1 MKKRVIIVTLLL
13 IFSIGI
19 CLYELYNI
27 NNISKESIENLKT
40 MQMYVEQE
48 DIESAQTLSEQTKEL
63 WDKNNVMLT
72 IFMQHQYVEDILQTL
87 NVMDTALNI
96 EETSDFF
103 TENTRAILQIS
114 KFSHTEFPKIE
125 NIL

>member
-19 CLYELYNI
+19 CLYEIYRL
-27 NNISKESIENLKT
+27 NNISEESIKNLKT

-48 DIESAQTLSEQTKEL
+48 DIESAQRISEQTKEL

-72 IFMQHQYVEDILQTL
+72 IFIQHEYVEDILQSL

-96 EETSDFF
+96 GEESNFF

-114 KFSHTEFPKIE
+114 KLNHTEFPKIE

>member
-13 IFSIGI
+13 LFCVGI
-19 CLYELYNI
+19 CVYELYNV
-27 NNISKESIENLKT
+27 NSISEESIENLRT
-40 MQMYVEQE
+40 MQMYVEQ
-48 DIESAQTLSEQTKEL
+48 DDMESAQKISEETKEM

-72 IFMQHQYVEDILQTL
+72 IFMQHEYVEDILQTL
-87 NVMDTALNI
+87 NVMDTALKI
-96 EETSDFF
+96 GETSDFF

-114 KFSHTEFPKIE
+114 KLSHTEFPKIE